1 MTKTGID
8 LFEETLIQEG
18 LTDQNLETYEKLLR
32 KAGDDWNRIQHC
44 FLTAYQF
51 PVDKVEEAAKL
62 IEFGNE
68 RYASEERYLIH
79 SNQYL
84 GLIYRRAGLYQKAY
98 EVYAS
103 IYQKFGDVK
112 GTFPWNMLESKLYA
126 DNFTYSV
133 ELEECIELCQQESVF
148 AKSFRDNKFKLA
160 LADYIVASHD
170 SDIDKMKVA
179 YSTICEVA
187 ASDYKGTL
195 KDVLTKHKAIDVF
208 HITEEC
214 RVFLKG
220 ISEAMEKG
228 VGK

>member
-1 MTKTGID
+1 
-8 LFEETLIQEG
+8 
-18 LTDQNLETYEKLLR
+18 
-32 KAGDDWNRIQHC
+32 
-44 FLTAYQF
+44 
-51 PVDKVEEAAKL
+51 
-62 IEFGNE
+62 
-68 RYASEERYLIH
+68 
-79 SNQYL
+79 
-84 GLIYRRAGLYQKAY
+84 
-98 EVYAS
+98 
-103 IYQKFGDVK
+103 
-112 GTFPWNMLESKLYA
+112 MLESKLYA
-126 DNFTYSV
+126 DNFSYSV

-220 ISEAMEKG
+220 LSEAMEKG